1 MNNVTQIVQKYRQ
14 ASWRVQRQWIGL
26 FLLGLVLVAMV
37 AGIYLNITTQANL
50 AGRQVQNIKDD
61 IITNQRTNADLETQL
76 AALTS
81 TEAMQKRAQDL
92 GFQPVAP
99 GDITYVVVPG
109 YEPKQPIDLTSNV
122 TSPANAIILPEYTE
136 SLFDWFTRELVSS
149 APSGGQP

>member
-26 FLLGLVLVAMV
+26 FLVGFVLVAMV
-37 AGIYLNITTQANL
+37 AAIYLNITTQANL
-50 AGRQVQNIKDD
+50 AGREIQNINAD
-61 IITNQRTNADLETQL
+61 ILTSQRTNADLETQL

-92 GFQPVAP
+92 GFHPVDP

-109 YEPKQPIDLTSNV
+109 YEPKQPINLTTNV
-122 TSPANAIILPEYTE
+122 NPPANAIIQPEYTE
-136 SLFDWFTRELVSS
+136 SLFDWFTQELVST

>member
-1 MNNVTQIVQKYRQ
+1 M
-14 ASWRVQRQWIGL
+14 

-37 AGIYLNITTQANL
+37 AAIYLNITTQANL
-50 AGRQVQNIKDD
+50 AGRSIQNITDD
-61 IITNQRTNADLETQL
+61 ILTNQRTNADLETQL

-92 GFQPVAP
+92 GFHPVDP
-99 GDITYVVVPG
+99 GDIAYVVVPG
-109 YEPKQPIDLTSNV
+109 YLPKQPIDLTTAVN
-122 TSPANAIILPEYTE
+122 PAASAIILPEYTE

>member
-37 AGIYLNITTQANL
+37 AAIYLNITTQANL
-50 AGRQVQNIKDD
+50 AGREIQNINAD

-81 TEAMQKRAQDL
+81 TAAMEKRAQDL
-92 GFQPVAP
+92 GFHAVDPS
-99 GDITYVVVPG
+99 DITYVVVPG
-109 YEPKQPIDLTSNV
+109 YVPKASIDLTTNGNHPSH
-122 TSPANAIILPEYTE
+122 AIILQEYTE
-136 SLFDWFTRELVSS
+136 SLLDWFSQELVSS
-149 APSGGQP
+149 SPAGGQP

>member
-26 FLLGLVLVAMV
+26 FLVGFVLVAMV
-37 AGIYLNITTQANL
+37 AAIYLNITTQANL
-50 AGRQVQNIKDD
+50 AGREIQNINAD
-61 IITNQRTNADLETQL
+61 ILTSQRTNADLETQL

-92 GFQPVAP
+92 GFHPVDP

-109 YEPKQPIDLTSNV
+109 YEPKQPINLTTNV
-122 TSPANAIILPEYTE
+122 NPPANAIILPEYTE
-136 SLFDWFTRELVSS
+136 SLFDWFTQELVSS

>member
-1 MNNVTQIVQKYRQ
+1 MNNVTQIVRKYRQ

-26 FLLGLVLVAMV
+26 FLVGLVLVAMV
-37 AGIYLNITTQANL
+37 AAIYLNITTQANL
-50 AGRQVQNIKDD
+50 AGRQIQNIEDD
-61 IITNQRTNADLETQL
+61 ILTNQRANADLETQL

-81 TEAMQKRAQDL
+81 TDAMQKRAQDL
-92 GFQPVAP
+92 GFHPVDP

-109 YEPKQPIDLTSNV
+109 YQPKQPIDLTTNMNP
-122 TSPANAIILPEYTE
+122 PANAIILPEYSE